1 MLLIPVAVT
10 LLTGLVF
17 LAVVASMMSGEAYL
31 VRTGLW
37 RAIRRLARRAKFFA
51 SLEHESLRIPMR
63 ERISFYYGVQKPR
76 VFRHGALARHKE
88 LESLT
93 FGSVDQRSIQLS

>member
-1 MLLIPVAVT
+1 MRITENQMNRP
-10 LLTGLVF
+10 F
-17 LAVVASMMSGEAYL
+17 LAL
-31 VRTGLW
+31 
-37 RAIRRLARRAKFFA
+37 RAKFFA
-51 SLEHESLRIPMR
+51 SLDHESLRIPMR